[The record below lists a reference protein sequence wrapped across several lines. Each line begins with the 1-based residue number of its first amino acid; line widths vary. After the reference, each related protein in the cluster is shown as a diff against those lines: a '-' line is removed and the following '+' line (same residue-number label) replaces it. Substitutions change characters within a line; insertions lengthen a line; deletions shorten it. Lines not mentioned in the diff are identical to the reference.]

1 MLTGISATDTTG
13 VSEGEWPRKLSPF
26 HRATY
31 DERVAGLGY
40 PMFRHIIKHYIMRMQ
55 GCVSI

>member
-1 MLTGISATDTTG
+1 

-26 HRATY
+26 HRANY
-31 DERVAGLGY
+31 DESGWPDLGTY
-40 PMFRHIIKHYIMRMQ
+40 VQTYKHYIMRMQ